1 MAIADI
7 VKGWQAPKSSA
18 LAVREHG
25 NASTAS
31 ASDLNISFDAS
42 PEYGMIAE
50 ASGAWAAR
58 IEKVSEVEKSVLHAL
73 KQVQSGRSAVLN
85 VILQAI

>member
-1 MAIADI
+1 M
-7 VKGWQAPKSSA
+7 
-18 LAVREHG
+18 REYG

-31 ASDLNISFDAS
+31 ASDLNISFDPP

-50 ASGAWAAR
+50 ASGAWTAR
-58 IEKVSEVEKSVLHAL
+58 IEKVSEVETSVLHAI
-73 KQVQSGRSAVLN
+73 KQVQSGRSALLN